1 MCKMSIQIAKSE
13 LSKPELRT
21 IQKDLTLNVVIK
33 CQGGKTITKKD
44 LILDFDKD
52 TLRIPF
58 AYGRKYIVEPEP
70 FDIKAEA
77 KGFDGE
83 LREQQINIATKSLY
97 MLAENGSV
105 IISACTGA
113 GKTVTSIYIA
123 TVLQRKTLILT
134 NKTMLINQWAESIKK
149 FCPTLTCQILKPK
162 KTIKDPNATFFIA
175 NPINIPK
182 FSKEFYN
189 DIDVVIMDELHQLIS
204 PKGLRNL
211 FYLQPSF
218 LIGLSATPIR
228 YDSYDECIPM
238 FFGTR
243 HVGLKLLKYHTVYT
257 IKTNYKPPVVI
268 SPTLGLDWNAVLDG
282 QANDMERNN
291 LVCDIIEKLPNRNWL
306 VLVKRIRHAELLEK
320 ILNSKG
326 ISCELLIRSKQE
338 YDKETK
344 VLIGTVSKVGVG
356 FDNPKI
362 DSLIVA
368 ADLKAYFIQS
378 LGRCMRNPEV
388 KPIVVDLIDDFS
400 PLVKNYKEREKVYKE
415 HGGTIK
421 ELEI

>member
-1 MCKMSIQIAKSE
+1 MSIQIAKNE
-13 LSKPELRT
+13 LSKSELRT
-21 IQKDLTLNVVIK
+21 IQKDLTLNVITN
-33 CQGGKTITKKD
+33 CRGRKTITKND
-44 LILDFDKD
+44 LILDFDKEYI
-52 TLRIPF
+52 RIPF
-58 AYGRKYIVEPEP
+58 AYGRKYVVEPDP
-70 FDIKAEA
+70 LDIKADA
-77 KGFDGE
+77 KGFAGK

-97 MLAENGSV
+97 MLAESGSV

-123 TVLQRKTLILT
+123 TVLQKKTLILT
-134 NKTMLINQWAESIKK
+134 NKIMLIEQWAESIKK
-149 FCPTLTCQILKPK
+149 FCPDLIYQILRPK

-204 PKGLRNL
+204 PKGLRHL

-238 FFGTR
+238 FLGPR
-243 HVGLKLLKYHTVYT
+243 HVGLKLLKHHTVYT
-257 IKTNYKPPVVI
+257 IKTNYRPPVI
-268 SPTLGLDWNAVLDG
+268 INPALGLDWNAVLDG
-282 QANDMERNN
+282 QANDRQRNE
-291 LVCDIIEKLPNRNWL
+291 LVCDVIEKLLNRNWL
-306 VLVKRIRHAELLEK
+306 ILVKRVKQAELLEE
-320 ILNSKG
+320 ILTNKG

-338 YDKETK
+338 YDRDAK

-362 DSLIVA
+362 DSLLVA
-368 ADLKAYFIQS
+368 ADLKAYFVQS
-378 LGRCMRNPEV
+378 LGRCMRKPEV
-388 KPIVVDLIDDFS
+388 KPIVVDLIDDFN